1 MRLFE
6 NLNSNEAAMEYLGTN
21 NTTMGK
27 LNRITLNNSIET
39 IQELFGH
46 SKVIV
51 DQCDIMLASKDVYMM
66 DLVSIL
72 AMTYAY
78 NDQYKAYKTN
88 NIKSVKT
95 DLFRSV
101 KAGMDDLTIA
111 RLTIANT
118 LLVHDEHNKV
128 TNTLLNDVIV
138 KLVVD
143 YANILNIYYN
153 NIIFKDTL
161 VENHFNE
168 VYFDMASKVNQNLLA
183 NNIDLTTVVK
193 NLNSFKKIND
203 HNKSIV
209 ADINTISA
217 YSIYAEP
224 SKKALDKL
232 TQLSINL
239 FKTATQDLDV
249 KQIFGSL
256 NPKDIIGKV
265 KRSGV
270 AEVIA
275 IYVYIN
281 TPKKHD
287 GTDVALSHIMYNLYT
302 NIIPHVFEAYLNEY
316 NATAKEEPV
325 VKEIKEAPVVV
336 KEIKE
341 APVVVKEIKKE
352 SKKEEPATKKEA
364 SANLDLNDLKNLTL
378 SVLDKLGINAED
390 MNNIDTATAIKL
402 ILGNAISVKDDIVKF
417 NTDDI
422 DNVFKT
428 LSNTVQDTIK
438 SELNCDSVTVDTS
451 KTTDTKTNHIVVVEN
466 KEDVKKEVKND
477 DHRSLYDNMNYT
489 PAQMLA
495 HRTFAMGQARVRR
508 RKY

>member
-6 NLNSNEAAMEYLGTN
+6 NLNTNEAAMEYLGTN

-118 LLVHDEHNKV
+118 LLVHDEHNNV

-168 VYFDMASKVNQNLLA
+168 VYFDMYSKVNQNLLA

-193 NLNSFKKIND
+193 NLKSFKKIND
-203 HNKSIV
+203 HSKSII

-275 IYVYIN
+275 IYVYID

-316 NATAKEEPV
+316 SVTAKEEP
-325 VKEIKEAPVVV
+325 
-336 KEIKE
+336 
-341 APVVVKEIKKE
+341 VVKEIKKE

-402 ILGNAISVKDDIVKF
+402 ILGNAISVKDDIVEF
-417 NTDDI
+417 NTDDV
-422 DNVFKT
+422 DNVFKSV
-428 LSNTVQDTIK
+428 SNIIQDTIK

-451 KTTDTKTNHIVVVEN
+451 KTTDNAIIPVEVVKPEKVKVEPVTNPKITSLHKN
-466 KEDVKKEVKND
+466 KKKVKPVTTTTRGIGNI
-477 DHRSLYDNMNYT
+477 
-489 PAQMLA
+489 
-495 HRTFAMGQARVRR
+495 AMSIGMARVYS